1 MGAATKEQRAVL
13 STMKHD
19 EANGAQQHRQV
30 EEREGTGTDLVTSKL
45 LQSEMIAKTGATPI
59 LIGVFRSL
67 RVVFRARDLVFRVL
81 RRPNNFPMIFSI
93 FLAK

>member
-1 MGAATKEQRAVL
+1 MRNNTDRWRKEKAL
-13 STMKHD
+13 
-19 EANGAQQHRQV
+19 EPIW
-30 EEREGTGTDLVTSKL
+30 VTSKL
-45 LQSEMIAKTGATPI
+45 LQSEIIAKIGATPI